1 MFSEDQELYWV
12 SVVAKHDDGK
22 YLVHFIDF
30 GNTEVK
36 LQSELFNIP
45 ALVYIQHI
53 FLIYSRTLLDFIQ
66 AFGAYDWGKTVPQF
80 YDSLRTDWLCKQ
92 TSRNGDCW
100 LHGKNLILQILHSSK
115 KSAMVIF
122 PSSEM
127 IICLAISTCQKME
140 ELNPTSRDNWR
151 NGLFRWRSSELR
163 VWRSG
168 LLVIGTWLRNT
179 LNRDMKLYH
188 FT

>member
-1 MFSEDQELYWV
+1 MKINFSENHV
-12 SVVAKHDDGK
+12 STSLKIQF
-22 YLVHFIDF
+22 L
-30 GNTEVK
+30 VK
-36 LQSELFNIP
+36 LV

-53 FLIYSRTLLDFIQ
+53 FLIYSRTLFDFIP
-66 AFGAYDWGKTVPQF
+66 ALGAYDWGKTVPQF

-127 IICLAISTCQKME
+127 IIS
-140 ELNPTSRDNWR
+140 DW
-151 NGLFRWRSSELR
+151 
-163 VWRSG
+163 
-168 LLVIGTWLRNT
+168 IGTWLRNT
-179 LNRDMKLYH
+179 LPAQSPNTPILRANPYPKVTDPICRLPLPTLFYRPEAIH
-188 FT
+188 LGDLLRIWVRADATPP